1 MSDESAPLIEVLL
14 LMATEP
20 ISELELA
27 ETCERPVAEVRTI
40 LAELQAFYDDTG
52 RGFALRNVGG
62 GWRYWTRPE
71 HAAAIGRHLL
81 EGQHATL
88 SKPALETLSV
98 IAYLQ
103 PVSRSRIAAVRG
115 VNVDGV
121 VRTLISRGLVD
132 DSGRDESTGAG
143 QLVTTPLF
151 LERMGLTSLD
161 DLPPLAPNLPEVADL
176 EAELS
181 RLADLD
187 PEAGEPVGATDAAAE
202 PDPRADTPA
211 TTEPEPQQEN

>member
-1 MSDESAPLIEVLL
+1 MSDEVAPLIEALL

-20 ISELELA
+20 VSELELA
-27 ETCERPVAEVRTI
+27 EACERPVDEVRTV
-40 LAELQAFYDDTG
+40 LAELQEFYDSTG

-71 HAAAIGRHLL
+71 YAEAIGRHLL
-81 EGQHATL
+81 EGQHAKL

-132 DSGRDESTGAG
+132 DSGRDEDTGAG

-151 LERMGLTSLD
+151 LERMGLGSLD
-161 DLPPLAPNLPEVADL
+161 ELPPLAPHLPEVADL

-181 RLADLD
+181 QLADLD
-187 PEAGEPVGATDAAAE
+187 TDGGEAPATDGSPQPELSPAAE
-202 PDPRADTPA
+202 PESR
-211 TTEPEPQQEN
+211 QEM